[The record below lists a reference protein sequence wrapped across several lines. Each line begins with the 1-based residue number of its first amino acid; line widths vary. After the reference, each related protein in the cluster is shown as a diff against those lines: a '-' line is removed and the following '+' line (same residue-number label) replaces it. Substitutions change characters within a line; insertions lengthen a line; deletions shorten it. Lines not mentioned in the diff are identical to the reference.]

1 MILQDRREAS
11 GSGPD
16 REDAVIC
23 GSSIGAHSGIH
34 GGCHGVVALRVLAAQ
49 FCNVMVD
56 WALDHF
62 ARDVVTEF
70 HDLFA
75 DIVEEGVA

>member
-16 REDAVIC
+16 REDAAIC
-23 GSSIGAHSGIH
+23 GSSIGAHSRIH
-34 GGCHGVVALRVLAAQ
+34 GGCHGVVALRVLAAW

-62 ARDVVTEF
+62 VRNIVTKF
-70 HDLFA
+70 CDLFA
-75 DIVEEGVA
+75 DIVEEGIT